1 MSLTW
6 DTCPIFFKDFFSL
19 ILTSLPSPI
28 NSLSSGSTSVS
39 VHTVIVSSP
48 LRISR
53 LTKKVCLKSWES
65 NSQINSISQG
75 TSEIPQ
81 RISFSAIS
89 FLVSTLIDS
98 TIKLQIT
105 IWRSTSLRHW
115 ESIMITMLLWV
126 LSCSRMLWNTS
137 AVLLVLFFLLQVMP
151 SLLVLVVQASSL
163 SQSSLLSSW
172 ATPLSQS
179 PFQLPIQ
186 WVIFEVIFKPC
197 TKNVVLEKKEFCSY
211 SQKDKSQMS
220 VSLSTLTIYCLL
232 VKSLS
237 STLLTKRK

>member
-6 DTCPIFFKDFFSL
+6 DTCPIFSKDFFSL

-81 RISFSAIS
+81 RISFSVTS
-89 FLVSTLIDS
+89 FRVSTLIDS
-98 TIKLQIT
+98 MIKLQIT
-105 IWRSTSLRHW
+105 IWKSTSLRLW
-115 ESIMITMLLWV
+115 ESIMITMPLWV

-172 ATPLSQS
+172 DTPLSQS
-179 PFQLPIQ
+179 PFQLLTRWLILDL
-186 WVIFEVIFKPC
+186 IYKLC
-197 TKNVVLEKKEFCSY
+197 TKNVALEKKEFYSY
-211 SQKDKSQMS
+211 LLRDRSQTS

-232 VKSLS
+232 VKSPNFTLS
-237 STLLTKRK
+237 TKRK